1 MRNAPV
7 PFRVHQDNLYRTMF
21 SESAEYY
28 DLIYRSKDY
37 RGEVEKL
44 RNLFA
49 KYAPEAR
56 SILDVAC
63 GTAEHLR
70 FLSDYQTGGLD
81 IDAAFIQLAK
91 NKLPHDGFHIAD
103 MSQFRLGMKFDVIL
117 CLFSSIGYLLDDESI
132 RSALSSFKN
141 HLEPTGAL
149 FIEPWIEPEAWVS
162 GPAAMIAVED
172 GERKVCRVMR
182 SKRDGER
189 SFLDAYHLFV
199 NGTDVR
205 YATERH
211 ELRLLSREQWFDF
224 FRDAGLRAEYL
235 TDGLTSRGLYVARP

>member
-1 MRNAPV
+1 MRLFPSGV
-7 PFRVHQDNLYRTMF
+7 RQDNLRGTMF

-28 DLIYRSKDY
+28 DLIYGSKDY

-49 KYAPEAR
+49 KYVPEVR

-70 FLSDYQTGGLD
+70 FLSHYQTVGLD
-81 IDAAFIQLAK
+81 IDSAFIQLAK
-91 NKLPHDGFHIAD
+91 NKLPHADFHTAD

-132 RSALSSFKN
+132 RSTLSSFKN
-141 HLEPTGAL
+141 HLEPGGAM
-149 FIEPWIEPEAWVS
+149 FIEPWLEPEAWVS
-162 GPAAMIAVED
+162 SPAAMIAVED
-172 GERKVCRVMR
+172 GERKVCRVMS
-182 SKRDGER
+182 SKRDGEQ
-189 SFLDAYHLFV
+189 SFLDAYYLFV

-211 ELRLLSREQWFDF
+211 ELWLVSRKQWFDF
-224 FRDAGLRAEYL
+224 FRDAGLQAEYL
-235 TDGLTSRGLYVARP
+235 TDGLTPRGLYVATL